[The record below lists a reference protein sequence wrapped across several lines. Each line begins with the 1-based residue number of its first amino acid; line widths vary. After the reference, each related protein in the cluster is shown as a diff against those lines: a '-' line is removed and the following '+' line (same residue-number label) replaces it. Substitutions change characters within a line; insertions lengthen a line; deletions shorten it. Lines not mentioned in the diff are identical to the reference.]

1 MKNIPCYYAVISY
14 YPLSVLISYHHSDI
28 PIKRG
33 RQNGTE
39 THLISRIGKS
49 HRASCVWDGKK
60 HKDLGLGFYCAES
73 LYKISRVLGCAM
85 EELPGK

>member
-1 MKNIPCYYAVISY
+1 MEQKLTLFHGSEKVIEH
-14 YPLSVLISYHHSDI
+14 PVF
-28 PIKRG
+28 G
-33 RQNGTE
+33 E
-39 THLISRIGKS
+39 
-49 HRASCVWDGKK
+49 GKK